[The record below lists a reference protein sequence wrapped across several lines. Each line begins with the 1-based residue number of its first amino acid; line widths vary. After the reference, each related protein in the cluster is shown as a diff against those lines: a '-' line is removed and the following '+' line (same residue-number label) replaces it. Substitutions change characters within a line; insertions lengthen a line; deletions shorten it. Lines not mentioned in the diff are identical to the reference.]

1 MVQPDALLVDLMVD
15 NTDDLEVVEVLA
27 DDVHSLVVEAV
38 EVGVVDQALNHR
50 IVLKV
55 ANAVDDENVDNDD
68 VIDSALEL
76 VDISHYY

>member
-15 NTDDLEVVEVLA
+15 NTDDLEVVEVLV
-27 DDVHSLVVEAV
+27 DDVHSLVAEAV